1 MEANKRSKL
10 DIEKIA
16 ELISIPG
23 SEDFFKKKNEDELK
37 IQCKYGWIAKGISEK
52 VSLRS
57 KEIDELTNIIEE
69 NMATHALKYWSE
81 DNIVKRDL
89 EARTVGEWINNEIS
103 FLAGFALWFREKE
116 KDGELDLSN
125 LISDAVGENVSA
137 SGEIEFDTKR
147 FEILKSLTSNA
158 LSILRDMSPAGKIAY
173 RSMDVAVIKGISE
186 GDDKYATKMK
196 ERTLPYQKP
205 WWKFW

>member
-1 MEANKRSKL
+1 LEANKRSKL

-23 SEDFFKKKNEDELK
+23 SEDFFKKENENELK

>member
-1 MEANKRSKL
+1 M
-10 DIEKIA
+10 KIY
-16 ELISIPG
+16 
-23 SEDFFKKKNEDELK
+23 
-37 IQCKYGWIAKGISEK
+37 CKYDWISKNILER
-52 VSLRS
+52 VSLRN
-57 KEIDELTNIIEE
+57 KERDELANIIE
-69 NMATHALKYWSE
+69 NKLAKHVLKYWSE

-89 EARTVGEWINNEIS
+89 ETRTVGEWINNEIS

-147 FEILKSLTSNA
+147 FEIFKSLTSNA
-158 LSILRDMSPAGKIAY
+158 LTILRDMSPAGKIAY
-173 RSMDVAVIKGISE
+173 RSMDIAVIKGISE

-196 ERTLPYQKP
+196 KRTLPYQKQ

>member
-23 SEDFFKKKNEDELK
+23 SEDFFKKENENELK

>member
-1 MEANKRSKL
+1 MSLRNK
-10 DIEKIA
+10 EM
-16 ELISIPG
+16 
-23 SEDFFKKKNEDELK
+23 DELRN
-37 IQCKYGWIAKGISEK
+37 
-52 VSLRS
+52 V
-57 KEIDELTNIIEE
+57 IEE
-69 NMATHALKYWSE
+69 KLAEHVLKYWSE

-89 EARTVGEWINNEIS
+89 EVRTVGEWINNEIS
-103 FLAGFALWFREKE
+103 FLSGFALWFREKE

-125 LISDAVGENVSA
+125 LISEAIGENVSA

-158 LSILRDMSPAGKIAY
+158 LTVLKDMSPAGKIAY

-186 GDDKYATKMK
+186 GDDQYATKMK

>member
-1 MEANKRSKL
+1 M
-10 DIEKIA
+10 KIH
-16 ELISIPG
+16 
-23 SEDFFKKKNEDELK
+23 
-37 IQCKYGWIAKGISEK
+37 CKYDWIAKNISEK
-52 VSLRS
+52 VNLRS
-57 KEIDELTNIIEE
+57 REMDELKNIIETKLA
-69 NMATHALKYWSE
+69 NHTMKYWSE
-81 DNIVKRDL
+81 NNIVKRDL

-116 KDGELDLSN
+116 KDDELDLSN

-147 FEILKSLTSNA
+147 FDILKSLTSNA

-186 GDDKYATKMK
+186 GDDQYATKMK
-196 ERTLPYQKP
+196 ERTLPYQRP